1 MNNSK
6 IKISSQDILT
16 QEFNSKGKWYDK
28 EEVKNFL
35 VQVAETLEAERIEK
49 EQLKKELEH
58 VGKNLAMLEKR
69 EDVLRETLISA
80 QKFSKEIKNNAERE
94 VQLIIKEAEVKGE
107 EIINHAKNRQKDL
120 NSEIKNLK
128 FKRKEIENDLLNML
142 SSLKELIESY
152 RKEDDEFE
160 KIEFLG

>member
-1 MNNSK
+1 MINSK
-6 IKISSQDILT
+6 TKISPQDILT
-16 QEFNSKGKWYDK
+16 HEFNSKGKGFDK
-28 EEVKNFL
+28 EDVKNFML
-35 VQVAETLEAERIEK
+35 LISENLEAEIHEK
-49 EQLKKELEH
+49 ESLKKEFEL
-58 VGKNLAMLEKR
+58 VKNNLTKLEKR
-69 EDVLRETLISA
+69 EDVLRDTLISA

-94 VQLIIKEAEVKGE
+94 VQLIIKEAEMKAE
-107 EIINHAKNRQKDL
+107 EIINFAKNRQRDL